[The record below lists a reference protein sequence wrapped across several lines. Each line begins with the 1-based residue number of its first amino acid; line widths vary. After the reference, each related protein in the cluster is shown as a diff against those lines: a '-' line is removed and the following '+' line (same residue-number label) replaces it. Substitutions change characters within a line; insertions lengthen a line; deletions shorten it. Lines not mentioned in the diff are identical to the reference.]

1 MMEDCA
7 TDMSAS
13 QGCIDDKAVVE
24 SFKEALTQRIG
35 ADRFRMWFAD
45 DVVLEYRDD
54 SIDDAIDEAIGQVTS
69 QITRGR
75 FVVGVKGQFAL
86 QRLRQNFIREMRAAA
101 AQAIGHAVELNVE
114 LLENQPAQI
123 ELPLIADDPPSA
135 AGECSA
141 QETSQQGTSQQG
153 CSAKGSSQQ
162 GTSSAGHRADAR
174 GDQSITALVNRRK
187 PRRLKRAASDTA
199 SDTVNETQPLLPN
212 LGVHPSA
219 AGNEHLSAQ
228 VDSESSRPHVSASLS
243 TFISGDC
250 NQLALTATRMVCEHP
265 GSATPLFLSGPTGVG
280 KSHILHAIADE
291 LRRRHRM
298 RRVIRLSAETF
309 TNDFITSVSS
319 SGLPAFRRRY
329 RDVDALLVD
338 DVQFLGSKRAT
349 LREMLYTVETLGDA
363 RRPLIFTGSHAPSEI
378 PGLTPELAG
387 RLASGLVCPLQPLSA
402 SVRES
407 LLLDLI
413 EQRCAI
419 PWPDRTVAEVNQMLI
434 GDGRIIHGIVNLV
447 DTLQRMYERM
457 PTMDEIRQ
465 HGGQLL
471 RSSKPAV
478 TLSIIEQAVA
488 QTFQLPS
495 ETLRS
500 HAKTRSISEPRM
512 LAMYLSRELT
522 SSAYSE
528 IGRYYGGAA
537 IARRSSRRRKSKIG
551 CRAGNRLVAVPP
563 PFPPVTRSSE
573 LRAFCAAADDR
584 RGRRLHDRVADRRL
598 ELAWQLDH
606 KLQYFPSLP
615 RTGT

>member
-13 QGCIDDKAVVE
+13 QGGIDETAVVE

-35 ADRFRMWFAD
+35 SDRFRMWFAE
-45 DVVLEYRDD
+45 DVVFEYRDEPEGD
-54 SIDDAIDEAIGQVTS
+54 TTGQETS
-69 QITRGR
+69 RITQGR
-75 FVVGVKGQFAL
+75 FIVAVKGQFAL
-86 QRLRQNFIREMRAAA
+86 QRLRQNFIREIRAAA
-101 AQAIGHAVELNVE
+101 AQTIGHAVEVTVE
-114 LLENQPAQI
+114 LIESQPAQI
-123 ELPLIADDPPSA
+123 ELPLNAEPGSSADSSELGQESSATAQKPSA
-135 AGECSA
+135 VAAQKSSA
-141 QETSQQGTSQQG
+141 
-153 CSAKGSSQQ
+153 AAL
-162 GTSSAGHRADAR
+162 GTSSRRQAADAS
-174 GDQSITALVNRRK
+174 GDQSITELMSHRK
-187 PRRLKRAASDTA
+187 PRRTKRSSTA
-199 SDTVNETQPLLPN
+199 NESQPLLPS
-212 LGVHPSA
+212 LGVHQSGN
-219 AGNEHLSAQ
+219 GNEHPSDQ
-228 VDSESSRPHVSASLS
+228 VGSKSSRPSGSASLS

-280 KSHILHAIADE
+280 KSHLLQAIADE
-291 LRRRHRM
+291 FRRRYRM

-329 RDVDALLVD
+329 REVDALLVD

-363 RRPLIFTGSHAPSEI
+363 RRPLVFTGSHAPSEI
-378 PGLTPELAG
+378 AGLTPELAG
-387 RLASGLVCPLQPLSA
+387 RLASGLVCPLQQLSA
-402 SVRES
+402 SVRET
-407 LLLDLI
+407 LLRQLI
-413 EQRCAI
+413 EQRCTI
-419 PWPDRTVAEVNQMLI
+419 PWPDRTVAEVNLMLV

-478 TLSIIEQAVA
+478 TLSTIEQAVA

-528 IGRYYGGAA
+528 IGRHYGG
-537 IARRSSRRRKSKIG
+537 RSHST
-551 CRAGNRLVAVPP
+551 ALVASQKVKNWLQDGKS
-563 PFPPVTRSSE
+563 VGRG
-573 LRAFCAAADDR
+573 AAAVSAR
-584 RGRRLHDRVADRRL
+584 EAL
-598 ELAWQLDH
+598 ERIEGILR
-606 KLQYFPSLP
+606 S
-615 RTGT
+615 G